1 MRTTLALTKLTVW
14 TGIALLGLVQ
24 ANGQSREKNG
34 YDAFRLV
41 RTRNIFDPNRVAS
54 RQEPPRERSSSAP
67 RSRSLSLTGTMVTDG
82 KSLAFFGS
90 SRGEGGKVLAV
101 GEKISDFY
109 VKTIT
114 PIQVELEKDGK
125 VSTLLV
131 GRQLAVD
138 GGGGGGGGAVDESTA
153 APEPE
158 GQPSEKV
165 TPTGGSPAP
174 APSNDKS
181 EILRRMM
188 ERRQQQ
194 MSK

>member
-1 MRTTLALTKLTVW
+1 MRTTIALTRLMIW
-14 TGIALLGLVQ
+14 IGIAFLGLVQ
-24 ANGQSREKNG
+24 ANGQSGERKG

-54 RQEPPRERSSSAP
+54 RPEPTRERSSNTP
-67 RSRSLSLTGTMVTDG
+67 RSRGLSLTGTMVTDG
-82 KSLAFFGS
+82 KSLAFFGG
-90 SRGEGGKVLAV
+90 SRGEGGKVLSV
-101 GEKISDFY
+101 GEKVSDFH

-114 PIQVELEKDGK
+114 PVQVELEKDGK
-125 VSTLLV
+125 VTTLLV

-138 GGGGGGGGAVDESTA
+138 GGGGSGGDEA
-153 APEPE
+153 PEAPEPE
-158 GQPSEKV
+158 GQPSGKSA
-165 TPTGGSPAP
+165 PTEGSPAP
-174 APSNDKS
+174 APSNDKN